1 MNIDGFIE
9 VIKNGEFWATMIATF
24 TPLLPSLLAMLGT
37 ISKFKNSTVGIV
49 KELKSEVITLKS
61 KLADVEKEFS
71 AVRQELNANKNL
83 QKQQLAILS
92 IMITNSNLSSGTKT
106 EIMKILNGSGV
117 EDVGS
122 TVENANKKIEKA
134 DAEKVEQSSTLEEIA
149 RENEDEIIMG

>member
-24 TPLLPSLLAMLGT
+24 TPLLPSLLAILGT

-49 KELKSEVITLKS
+49 KELKSE
-61 KLADVEKEFS
+61 LADVEKEFS
-71 AVRQELNANKNL
+71 AVAQELKATKNL

-106 EIMKILNGSGV
+106 EIMKILNGSEIDDV
-117 EDVGS
+117 ES